1 MQATVVPAPG
11 SRLSQAHAHNDLIDR
26 WRTALERDDGA
37 EVDRIVGLSRAYRR
51 EGATAG
57 LLGPMLG

>member
-1 MQATVVPAPG
+1 MVPAPG

-26 WRTALERDDGA
+26 WRTALERGDGA
-37 EVDRIVGLSRAYRR
+37 EVDRIVGLSRTYRR